1 MPKVAVVVA
10 ENEGAATRRGR
21 LRYLAAPAVR
31 FAASGRRYPAGAC
44 GFSAS
49 YTGCTLWLCLRSG
62 LEMPGGDTSGT
73 LHLHLLTATHTQAAN
88 LTAQR

>member
-1 MPKVAVVVA
+1 MPKAAVAVA
-10 ENEGAATRRGR
+10 ENEGEATTRGR
-21 LRYLAAPAVR
+21 PRYLAAPAVR

-62 LEMPGGDTSGT
+62 LEMPVRDTFGT
-73 LHLHLLTATHTQAAN
+73 VGFIYIY
-88 LTAQR
+88 